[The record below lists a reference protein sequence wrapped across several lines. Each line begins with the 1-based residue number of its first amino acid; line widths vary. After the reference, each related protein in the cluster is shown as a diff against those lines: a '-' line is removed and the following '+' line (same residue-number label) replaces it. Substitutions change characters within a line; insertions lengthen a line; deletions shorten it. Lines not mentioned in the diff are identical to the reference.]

1 MQGFLS
7 PFVMLLL
14 GAMFATCGSSESQ
27 HGNAIKR
34 DHEQIGAILDRALL
48 SETPMQ
54 AFHAALDT
62 VRAFPSVDS
71 AWITSSSFFVRYKH
85 GGVVSW
91 TIAPQQQPK

>member
-1 MQGFLS
+1 MQLLISALGVMMLS
-7 PFVMLLL
+7 
-14 GAMFATCGSSESQ
+14 AMVATCGSSESQ
-27 HGNAIKR
+27 QGNAIKR

-48 SETPMQ
+48 SETPME

-91 TIAPQQQPK
+91 TISPRQQPK